1 MLSRTPTTH
10 HNSNRNVIIGSV
22 VGGAFGF
29 LLLLA
34 IGLWL
39 LRRRPDP
46 YLNISP
52 FTSSSS
58 IRTQQSDGQAAPSG
72 VLAFAN
78 TSSRSRELAAKRA
91 ALANPPTTSQIPQAR
106 PVATP
111 PQNGASSG
119 SGQAGAS
126 LAVTAGASRAET
138 SSGGT
143 APSQSDAQ
151 PALVDRI
158 IELIAE
164 RIDRR
169 PGPAADGSEAPP
181 RYPESAV

>member
-1 MLSRTPTTH
+1 MLFRSPTTH
-10 HNSNRNVIIGSV
+10 HSTNRNVIIGSV
-22 VGGAFGF
+22 VGGACGF
-29 LLLLA
+29 LLLFAL
-34 IGLWL
+34 GLWL

-52 FTSSSS
+52 FTSTSS
-58 IRTQQSDGQAAPSG
+58 IPTQQSDSHASSSSG
-72 VLAFAN
+72 LLAFAS
-78 TSSRSRELAAKRA
+78 TTSRSRELAGKRA
-91 ALANPPTTSQIPQAR
+91 AIANPPTTSQIPHAR
-106 PVATP
+106 PVTASP
-111 PQNGASSG
+111 ANGSSSG
-119 SGQAGAS
+119 AVQAGAS
-126 LAVTAGASRAET
+126 PAAGASRPET

-143 APSQSDAQ
+143 ATAHSDAQ